1 MERCGFYKILTNKN
15 IDSRVA
21 HYIIRLARVFINKK
35 GSFNV
40 ALAGGKTP
48 LGAYSILSNLQRDW
62 TKINLFLTDERYVPV
77 EDDRSNCKNLKPF
90 FEGINC
96 FDTSLPPD
104 QSALMYSQK
113 LQSLGCLDLVL
124 LGVGKDGH
132 TASLF
137 PNTEC
142 RRITREVCVST
153 SPDGLIRLSLTEE
166 FINLSEK
173 VVFFI
178 KGEDKRDVLK
188 KLLTC
193 EDIPASRIKP
203 RRSVLIFTD
212 LTLF

>member
-1 MERCGFYKILTNKN
+1 MERRGFYKILSDEN
-15 IDSRVA
+15 IDLKVA
-21 HYIIRLARVFINKK
+21 HYIIRLAHVFINKK

-48 LGAYSILSNLQRDW
+48 LKAYSILSKLQKDW

-77 EDDRSNCKNLKPF
+77 EDERSNCKNLRRF
-90 FEGINC
+90 FESINC

-104 QSALMYSQK
+104 KSALIYSQK

-137 PNTEC
+137 PNAEC
-142 RRITREVCVST
+142 KRITKEVCIST

-178 KGEDKRDVLK
+178 KGEEKREVLK

-193 EDIPASRIKP
+193 ENIPALKIKP

-212 LTLF
+212 LTLL